1 MRLTA
6 SISGAPGALLSS
18 DDYGSSVERR
28 GGGHPVYGDES
39 VGCLWG
45 WPVSHVLAGWVACA
59 NSEIGRDGQV
69 HFLLPPW
76 ASGAE
81 RIEAALDQP
90 RTVAAGKK
98 VGSGRRNERR
108 SAVPAGPGL
117 FDEA

>member
-59 NSEIGRDGQV
+59 NREIGRDGQV

-81 RIEAALDQP
+81 RIEAALDQARMGGRWKEGRQWAEE
-90 RTVAAGKK
+90 RT
-98 VGSGRRNERR
+98 S
-108 SAVPAGPGL
+108 SSSTCGPGL